1 MIPLKTA
8 ISKSAMGLF
17 YGLSALVSLDGAAKG
32 HGLAFLVFLLFG
44 GLSFI
49 MFRSAYRQLH
59 RDEAR
64 MAGSKPNGSPHRP
77 DLGN

>member
-1 MIPLKTA
+1 MIPLKTPM
-8 ISKSAMGLF
+8 SKSAMGIF

-49 MFRSAYRQLH
+49 MFRSAYRQYNELH
-59 RDEAR
+59 RDAAR
-64 MAGSKPNGSPHRP
+64 LTESKSK
-77 DLGN
+77 